1 MKIAVFQRDL
11 PSDKYGGVA
20 NQVHL
25 LANALTE
32 KGVSVTVFTLS
43 GKPED
48 ARYEVKRIR
57 MPRWAQR
64 VAPFRRFLLGYYF
77 AKADVRGYDLVH
89 LHGDNYLMST
99 DKPHIRTY
107 YGSALAEALSAR
119 HLKHFVS
126 QLLSWVLE
134 LAGAWRADLR
144 IAISPATKRFIPG
157 IDMVVP
163 CGVDRRRFFPAGGRS
178 PYPAVL
184 FVGTLAGRKRG
195 HLMLKIFEEV
205 RRRVPEAR
213 LWMVCPEKAAGEGV
227 KSFSR
232 VPETELIGLYRRAW
246 VLCSPSSYEGFG
258 MPILEAMACGLPVVS
273 ADNSGSRFVLK
284 EGEYGLLRKDAQ
296 LADTLVELL
305 CDERK
310 RAAMAEKALNRAEE
324 FNVIRIAENYLNL
337 YYGTLVRSD
346 QPSV

>member
-1 MKIAVFQRDL
+1 MKVALFQRDL
-11 PSDKYGGVA
+11 PPDKYGGVA

-25 LANALTE
+25 LANALAE
-32 KGVSVTVFTLS
+32 KGASVTVFTLS
-43 GKPED
+43 GKPDD
-48 ARYEVKRIR
+48 ARYEVKRVR
-57 MPRWAQR
+57 MPPWVRRA
-64 VAPFRRFLLGYYF
+64 APLRRFLLGYYF
-77 AKADVRGYDLVH
+77 AKADVRGYDVVH
-89 LHGDNYLMST
+89 MHGDNFLMST

-119 HLKHFVS
+119 HPRRFLS
-126 QLLSWVLE
+126 QLLSWILE
-134 LAGAWRADLR
+134 LAGACRADLR
-144 IAISPATKRFIPG
+144 TAISPATKRFIPG
-157 IDMVVP
+157 IDMIVP
-163 CGVDRRRFFPAGGRS
+163 CCVDTRRFFPAGGKS
-178 PYPAVL
+178 PCPAVL

-213 LWMVCPEKAAGEGV
+213 LWMVCPEKTAGEGV
-227 KSFSR
+227 ESFSR

-258 MPILEAMACGLPVVS
+258 VPVLEAMACGLPVVS

-296 LADTLVELL
+296 LADALVELL
-305 CDERK
+305 SDERK
-310 RAAMAEKALNRAEE
+310 RAAMAEKALMRAGE

-346 QPSV
+346 PPSD